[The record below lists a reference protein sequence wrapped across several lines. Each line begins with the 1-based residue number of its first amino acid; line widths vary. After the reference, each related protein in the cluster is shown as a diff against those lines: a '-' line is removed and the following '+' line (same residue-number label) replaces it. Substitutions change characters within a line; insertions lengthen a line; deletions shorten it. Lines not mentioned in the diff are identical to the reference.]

1 MLFNWERN
9 MKIKKNKSLEY
20 SHYYEKLTVDK
31 FFNFLFEEIKNM
43 RIKEKISS
51 KLILGGLIQKK
62 DYPPNMEITDNDI
75 AQFVNNISI
84 NENLSFT
91 YNNEQYPLW
100 YADGNGDNFSLKSSD
115 YLYVLVGK
123 DELLRI
129 DNNKV
134 ILNLK
139 MLNETM
145 MFYHLIKV

>member
-1 MLFNWERN
+1 
-9 MKIKKNKSLEY
+9 
-20 SHYYEKLTVDK
+20 
-31 FFNFLFEEIKNM
+31 M

-51 KLILGGLIQKK
+51 KLILGGLIQKN

>member
-1 MLFNWERN
+1 
-9 MKIKKNKSLEY
+9 
-20 SHYYEKLTVDK
+20 
-31 FFNFLFEEIKNM
+31 M
-43 RIKEKISS
+43 RIKEKILS
-51 KLILGGLIQKK
+51 KLIVGGLILKK
-62 DYPPNMEITDNDI
+62 DYPLNMEITDKDI
-75 AQFVNNISI
+75 TQFVNNISI
-84 NENLSFT
+84 NGNLSFT

-115 YLYVLVGK
+115 YLYILVGK

>member
-1 MLFNWERN
+1 
-9 MKIKKNKSLEY
+9 
-20 SHYYEKLTVDK
+20 
-31 FFNFLFEEIKNM
+31 M
-43 RIKEKISS
+43 RIKEKTSS

-62 DYPPNMEITDNDI
+62 DYPPNMEITDKDI

-134 ILNLK
+134 VLNLG

>member
-1 MLFNWERN
+1 
-9 MKIKKNKSLEY
+9 
-20 SHYYEKLTVDK
+20 
-31 FFNFLFEEIKNM
+31 M

-62 DYPPNMEITDNDI
+62 DYPPNMEITDKDI

-129 DNNKV
+129 DNNKIV
-134 ILNLK
+134 LNLG

>member
-1 MLFNWERN
+1 
-9 MKIKKNKSLEY
+9 
-20 SHYYEKLTVDK
+20 
-31 FFNFLFEEIKNM
+31 M
-43 RIKEKISS
+43 RIKEKTLS

-62 DYPPNMEITDNDI
+62 DYPSNMEVTYKDI
-75 AQFVNNISI
+75 PQFVNNISI

-91 YNNEQYPLW
+91 YNNEKYPLW

-115 YLYVLVGK
+115 YLYILVGK

-134 ILNLK
+134 ILNLR

>member
-1 MLFNWERN
+1 
-9 MKIKKNKSLEY
+9 
-20 SHYYEKLTVDK
+20 
-31 FFNFLFEEIKNM
+31 M

-62 DYPPNMEITDNDI
+62 DYPSNMEITYEDI
-75 AQFVNNISI
+75 TQFVNNISI

-134 ILNLK
+134 VLNLG